1 MRTRNL
7 GAAVLA
13 ALAVAA
19 VTLPASAEP
28 SGYTIAPAGPADPR
42 NNYVPQA
49 GAVFVVDDAKGAIIM
64 CFPDNKDNKVVIAR
78 RRPSCPDQGLPPGIP
93 EGVLSWIT
101 CAARSRIS
109 SS

>member
-1 MRTRNL
+1 M
-7 GAAVLA
+7 LA

-42 NNYVPQA
+42 YNYVPQA

-64 CFPDNKDNKVVIAR
+64 CFPDNKDNKVVVVCTPATNCR
-78 RRPSCPDQGLPPGIP
+78 NRQEACQPVASVAVGD
-93 EGVLSWIT
+93 E
-101 CAARSRIS
+101 AA
-109 SS
+109 